1 MIYPHPAGQAP
12 RCNSRPCN
20 FINGQWT
27 PPVKGE
33 YFDNI
38 TPINGQA
45 YCQAARS
52 TAEDIERALDAAHAA
67 ADAWARLPPPSAAAS
82 C

>member
-1 MIYPHPAGQAP
+1 MIYPAPGQAGAP
-12 RCNSRPCN
+12 LQFKAKYDN

-27 PPVKGE
+27 PPVKGA
-33 YFDNI
+33 YYDNI

-52 TAEDIERALDAAHAA
+52 TAEDIELAQGALALHAEQRKA
-67 ADAWARLPPPSAAAS
+67 LFA
-82 C
+82 